1 MKNQFGQNSLKKD
14 GLTGNPLWVKN
25 KFYSNYKCIERLLI
39 VAARNKYIHSGNK
52 EELRYI

>member
-1 MKNQFGQNSLKKD
+1 MKNPFGQNSLKKD